1 MTVLAVTIFLVT
13 YAFREAFT
21 GVRNYSGSAAWGVI
35 ILALLIVLASVYR
48 RALRK
53 QGEVW

>member
-1 MTVLAVTIFLVT
+1 MT
-13 YAFREAFT
+13 YAYRLSFVVSPRDFA
-21 GVRNYSGSAAWGVI
+21 GSAAWGVL
-35 ILALLIVLASVYR
+35 ILALLSIIAVAYR

>member
-1 MTVLAVTIFLVT
+1 MT
-13 YAFREAFT
+13 YAYRLSFVVSPRDFA
-21 GVRNYSGSAAWGVI
+21 GSAAWGVI
-35 ILALLIVLASVYR
+35 ILLLLSLFAVVYR

>member
-1 MTVLAVTIFLVT
+1 VT

-21 GVRNYSGSAAWGVI
+21 GIRNYSGSAAWGVI
-35 ILALLIVLASVYR
+35 ILMLLVVLALVYR
-48 RALRK
+48 RALRR